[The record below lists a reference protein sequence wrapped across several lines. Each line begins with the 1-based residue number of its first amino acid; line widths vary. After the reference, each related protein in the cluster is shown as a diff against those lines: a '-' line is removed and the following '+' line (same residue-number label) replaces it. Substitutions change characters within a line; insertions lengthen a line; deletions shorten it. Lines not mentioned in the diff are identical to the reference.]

1 MKDVTAVIVTIV
13 GVGVALG
20 VAMAY
25 NANGIRSDIRQVDS
39 KIEEL
44 RADFREDVAALRAE
58 IGNERR
64 VQQARLDAFGE
75 SRLAITERQSN
86 IEGRLLQ
93 QPVIVDVPRDSESD
107 STS

>member
-75 SRLAITERQSN
+75 SILAITERQSN

>member
-20 VAMAY
+20 VVMAY

-75 SRLAITERQSN
+75 SILAITGRQSN